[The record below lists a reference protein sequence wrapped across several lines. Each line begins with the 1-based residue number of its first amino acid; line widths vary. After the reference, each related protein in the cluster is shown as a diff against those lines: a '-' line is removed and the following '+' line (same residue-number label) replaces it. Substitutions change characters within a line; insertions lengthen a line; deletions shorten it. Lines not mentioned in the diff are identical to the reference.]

1 MNEMGITETLI
12 SNIGRLIED
21 SRRRTVMAVN
31 TTMVYTYY
39 EIGRMI
45 VEHEQN
51 GKLRAGYGMRVLKN
65 VYNQL
70 IFQYGKGWSVE
81 NLKAMRRFY
90 LVYSNWVNTVY
101 PIQDNREEIQIIHNK
116 PYPKFTLSWS
126 HYLKLMRIDN
136 VDERRFYEIEA
147 TRNHWSLRELE
158 RQFNT
163 SLYERLAMGRD
174 KEKIYELSQQGQIIE
189 RPQDMIKDPYI
200 LEFTGLSEMPSYT
213 EKNLEAK
220 LIDNLQ
226 MFLLELGKGFTFVG
240 RQVRISFDEEH
251 YYIDLVFYNRI
262 LRAFVLVDLKREKLK
277 HQDIGQMQ
285 MYVNYYD
292 REVKL
297 EDENPTIG
305 LLLCTDKTDAMVKY
319 TLPKDNKQI
328 FAAKYKTILPGKSE
342 LKQLMNS
349 TSE

>member
-1 MNEMGITETLI
+1 M
-12 SNIGRLIED
+12 
-21 SRRRTVMAVN
+21 
-31 TTMVYTYY
+31 
-39 EIGRMI
+39 
-45 VEHEQN
+45 
-51 GKLRAGYGMRVLKN
+51 
-65 VYNQL
+65 
-70 IFQYGKGWSVE
+70 
-81 NLKAMRRFY
+81 
-90 LVYSNWVNTVY
+90 VYSNWVNTVY